1 MDGWVGPPPPKGI
14 TQYRRRDRTH
24 SGPEL
29 VWPDIVLSSEI
40 SEPTSLLYL
49 APREGALAMTF
60 GRVKPPADH
69 RGALLAGRTSNEPN
83 SVEREKSAR

>member
-1 MDGWVGPPPPKGI
+1 MGGPTTEGDHAI
-14 TQYRRRDRTH
+14 SEAGSH

-40 SEPTSLLYL
+40 SRPTSLLYL
-49 APREGALAMTF
+49 APHACEGALALAMTF

-69 RGALLAGRTSNEPN
+69 RGALLAGRTSNEPK